1 METPWEGN
9 SAQEG
14 NSRVK
19 VTQVRMY
26 TPAKRQV
33 NSIQAVEK
41 NNEEGSRMEFAKLSL
56 RLSRA
61 LVCNH
66 RGIFRTL
73 CHGLGGS
80 GLHLVSGLLRSV
92 FRRALGLQG
101 FGVENAIMPKAAI
114 GQRL

>member
-1 METPWEGN
+1 MLARKTNHGNPPKNKLEVLGNPWEGN

-41 NNEEGSRMEFAKLSL
+41 NNEEGSRMEFAKAEL
-56 RLSRA
+56 A
-61 LVCNH
+61 
-66 RGIFRTL
+66 
-73 CHGLGGS
+73 
-80 GLHLVSGLLRSV
+80 
-92 FRRALGLQG
+92 
-101 FGVENAIMPKAAI
+101 P
-114 GQRL
+114 